1 MLAWWM
7 AYRGVSDC
15 TAALERKL
23 EFASAAQQ
31 ARPTR
36 HSWFHLL
43 RLGIGLSKATLSCGE
58 AGRPVLDLW
67 ECRDSLR
74 RFLTCRLGLMLDE
87 TIAAIATPLGEG
99 GLAVVR
105 LSGPKA
111 LEIADKCYRGA
122 VTPLEAQS
130 HTLHYGMI
138 ERQGEK
144 VDEVMLAVMRA
155 PKTYTKEDVVEISCH
170 GGLLPAKLVLDT
182 LLENGARLAEPGE
195 FTKRAFLNGRIDLA
209 QAEAVVD
216 LIHSRTELALN
227 AANEQLAG
235 KLSQRINRLRDEMM
249 IPLAHVEAHID
260 FPDEDISPDT
270 KEQLIGKLER
280 GVAFMDELLATANEG
295 QLLRR
300 GIRAAII
307 GRPNAGKSSLLN
319 QLLGHDRAIVSP
331 IPGTT
336 RDTIEET
343 ANIRG
348 IPVVF
353 VDTAGLREAEDE
365 IEEEGVRR
373 SRASLAKAE
382 LVLHVLDGS
391 ESLSALDVKFLHESA
406 GKKRVVV
413 RNKIDLPVKLDLIS
427 AAKEVSGLTSAAKV
441 DVSCVTGKGL
451 EDLKVAIKDMVWRGE
466 VKSEMLQVMINS
478 RHQDALKRARIGTLA
493 AIEGLRADYA
503 LELVAMELRIAVNAV
518 GEIVG
523 KTSTEDLLDS
533 IFSQFCIGK

>member
-1 MLAWWM
+1 MF
-7 AYRGVSDC
+7 D
-15 TAALERKL
+15 
-23 EFASAAQQ
+23 
-31 ARPTR
+31 
-36 HSWFHLL
+36 
-43 RLGIGLSKATLSCGE
+43 
-58 AGRPVLDLW
+58 D
-67 ECRDSLR
+67 
-74 RFLTCRLGLMLDE
+74 

-111 LEIADKCYRGA
+111 LEVADRSFRGSA
-122 VTPLEAQS
+122 IPSKAET
-130 HTLHYGMI
+130 HTLHYGTI
-138 ERQGEK
+138 ERDGK
-144 VDEVMLAVMRA
+144 RVDEVMLAVMRA
-155 PKTYTKEDVVEISCH
+155 PRTYTKEDVVEISCH

-182 LLENGARLAEPGE
+182 LLANGTRLAEPGE

-209 QAEAVVD
+209 QAEAVIDV
-216 LIHSRTELALN
+216 IHSRTELALD

-235 KLSQRINRLRDEMM
+235 KLSQRINRLRDDIMV
-249 IPLAHVEAHID
+249 PLAHVEAHID

-270 KEQLIGKLER
+270 KEQLIGKLQH
-280 GVAFMDELLATANEG
+280 GVEFMDELLSTADEG

-353 VDTAGLREAEDE
+353 VDTAGLREARDE
-365 IEEEGVRR
+365 IEEEGIRR

-382 LVLHVLDGS
+382 LVLHVLDAS
-391 ESLSALDVKFLHESA
+391 EGLSDVDVKFLKESA
-406 GKKRVVV
+406 GKKRILV
-413 RNKIDLPVKLDLIS
+413 RNKIDLPVKLELDEPL
-427 AAKEVSGLTSAAKV
+427 V
-441 DVSCVTGKGL
+441 DVSCATGKGL
-451 EDLKVAIKDMVWRGE
+451 EDLKDTIRASVWSGE
-466 VKSEMLQVMINS
+466 IKSEMLQVMINS
-478 RHQDALKRARIGTLA
+478 RHQDALKRARYGTVV
-493 AIEGLRADYA
+493 AIKGLRADQN

-533 IFSQFCIGK
+533 IFSHFCIGK